1 MDKILA
7 WTLCIYALLKLAHLV
22 VKPAP
27 GYVEGSPTV
36 ADLIHAGEPTLLILS
51 LTLGASITLYT
62 NWWIHR
68 FGTRQVAHGMDCYVA
83 LETARSLYRGEPGIN
98 PDAIGDEARIVV
110 RNAEKH
116 GAWIGMRPDTIRRDF
131 ERARIAYFNRY
142 RAASPQ
148 GEPRITPALLH
159 KLDLCFN
166 EIWEPHGD
174 ILNP

>member
-1 MDKILA
+1 MYKILA

-36 ADLIHAGEPTLLILS
+36 ADLVHAGEPALLIFS
-51 LTLGASITLYT
+51 LTLGILITLYT
-62 NWWIHR
+62 NWWVHR
-68 FGTRQVAHGMDCYVA
+68 FAAREYAHGMRCYVM
-83 LETARSLYRGEPGIN
+83 LETARRLYSGEPGIE
-98 PDAIGDEARIVV
+98 PYRIGDEASIVV

-116 GAWIGMRPDTIRRDF
+116 GAWIGIRPDTVRRDF

-142 RAASPQ
+142 RSTSPQ
-148 GEPRITPALLH
+148 GVPRITPALLH
-159 KLDLCFN
+159 ELDLCFN